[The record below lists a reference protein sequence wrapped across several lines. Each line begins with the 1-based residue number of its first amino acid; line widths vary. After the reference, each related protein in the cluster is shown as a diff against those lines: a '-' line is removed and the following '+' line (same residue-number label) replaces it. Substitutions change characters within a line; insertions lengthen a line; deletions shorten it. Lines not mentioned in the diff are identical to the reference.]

1 MEKFLNGRTS
11 AMTLPKACVFLGER
25 TGKTPAT
32 STAWRWVLRGVRGG
46 IKLEVFRI
54 GGITYTTPEMI
65 ERFIARTS
73 GTLPQP
79 STPNVRADL
88 QAVAVDHDARRREIA
103 TAQSRLRELCS
114 PKRSRSRRQ
123 ADGAAASHE

>member
-1 MEKFLNGRTS
+1 VEKFLNDRTS
-11 AMTLPKACVFLGER
+11 AMTLPKACAFLGER

-73 GTLPQP
+73 GTAPQP
-79 STPNVRADL
+79 STPNARADL

-103 TAQSRLRELCS
+103 TAQSRLHELCT
-114 PKRSRSRRQ
+114 PKTGRRPRQ
-123 ADGAAASHE
+123 PRGTAARGR